1 MSIQQQKEA
10 LELNKDKFV
19 YDSARLTFTGI
30 DGFTVYNCSIPFT
43 WEGKDYIYGRVEK
56 RDQWARSW
64 VRLFEK
70 TGKDQYALVPGHMI
84 YQLEDPY
91 IADIQGEFVLGGTHV
106 VKKSGKIDTL
116 YGYFYRGT
124 HIDDLEYFTT
134 GPRGMKDIRLVDR
147 KDGTIGV
154 FSRPRNAAVKA
165 KYGSESMIGFTTIR
179 SLDELTDEVIE
190 NATPIEGIFA
200 NGEWGGCN
208 QVYLLAGGRL
218 GIIGHQSYTQP
229 QEGGVDLAVYLNIAF
244 EFDPE
249 TFAVSNRK
257 VIGTRSCYPAG
268 EPKLPQLADCTFT
281 SGIALREDG
290 KVDLYAGIGDEG
302 EGRITIDYP
311 FSAPLA

>member
-10 LELNKDKFV
+10 FELNKDKFV

-43 WEGKDYIYGRVEK
+43 WDGKDYIYGRVEK

-70 TGKDQYALVPGHMI
+70 TGKDQYTLVPGHMI

-154 FSRPRNAAVKA
+154 FSRPRNEAVKA

-257 VIGTRSCYPAG
+257 APAG
-268 EPKLPQLADCTFT
+268 RLHLY
-281 SGIALREDG
+281 LRHRP
-290 KVDLYAGIGDEG
+290 AGRRQGG
-302 EGRITIDYP
+302 PVCRHR
-311 FSAPLA
+311 